1 MRPMTLA
8 IILFASVGCTSHA
21 GPFITSISP
30 TGPGQIAVQKCM
42 VEYSKFNNEIS
53 MSDCTMRTIHIST
66 GDASPWAAP
75 PKGWSTSPA
84 PTPAAPPSSSV
95 APSGAS
101 GSAAPSVVS
110 GSAAPSG
117 ASGGLVEGQ
126 GARSA
131 IEGDASAKGN
141 GPVAATVTHR

>member
-84 PTPAAPPSSSV
+84 PTPAAPPSSSA

>member
-95 APSGAS
+95 TPSGAS